1 VLVAVNFKQ
10 MGIHIIPY
18 IVGKRIELD
27 YGDKI
32 IEAEEYKNFDCLRQ
46 GGDSDFVF
54 QEDFE
59 WERLYEDPD
68 KPDYEH
74 HYRRPKDI
82 DTAINWIKQ
91 NIPNGGERLIQLME
105 DMRKDLNLWIVVSY

>member
-1 VLVAVNFKQ
+1 

-32 IEAEEYKNFDCLRQ
+32 IEAEKYKNFDSLRQ
-46 GGDSDFVF
+46 VGDSDFVF

-68 KPDYEH
+68 KPDYERY
-74 HYRRPKDI
+74 YRRPKNI
-82 DTAINWIKQ
+82 DTSINWIKQ

-105 DMRKDLNLWIVVSY
+105 DMRKNSNLWIVVSY